1 MRNADPFRPRIEC
14 GVLASVMHDQ
24 PCTHEAYELRA
35 FESNFARVVAG
46 WVTTA
51 NELFT
56 LAPATPPP
64 LTAEKVRA
72 WTKQR
77 DNPLLF
83 WQVGGKI
90 PIGYAELNFTSRDRR
105 EVWIGHLIVPQAH
118 RGRGIGYALMQHLLE
133 RAFGDMS
140 ARSLSL
146 VVFPEN
152 DVAIN
157 CYLKCGLARDGIH
170 IRSFEHRPG
179 EFKMLK
185 MKMTRRLFQR
195 LQIRSRSPR

>member
-1 MRNADPFRPRIEC
+1 
-14 GVLASVMHDQ
+14 MHERR
-24 PCTHEAYELRA
+24 CTHEAYELRA
-35 FESNFARVVAG
+35 FESGFAQVVAG

-51 NELFT
+51 NELFR

-64 LTAEKVRA
+64 LNAEKVRS

-90 PIGYAELNFTSRDRR
+90 PIGYAELNLTSRDRR
-105 EVWIGHLIVPQAH
+105 EVWIGHLIVPQLH
-118 RGRGIGYALMQHLLE
+118 RGRGIGYALMQHLLD
-133 RAFGDMS
+133 RTFGDMD

-146 VVFPEN
+146 VVFPDN

-170 IRSFEHRPG
+170 VRSFEHLLG
-179 EFKMLK
+179 EYKMLK
-185 MKMTRRLFQR
+185 MKMTRRQFQR
-195 LQIRSRSPR
+195 LQIRSRPPT

>member
-1 MRNADPFRPRIEC
+1 
-14 GVLASVMHDQ
+14 MHERRCPD
-24 PCTHEAYELRA
+24 EAYELRA
-35 FESNFARVVAG
+35 FESDYAQVVAG

-51 NELFT
+51 DELFI

-64 LTAEKVRA
+64 LTAEKVRS

-83 WQVGGKI
+83 WQFGGET
-90 PIGYAELNFTSRDRR
+90 PVGYAELNFTSGDRR
-105 EVWIGHLIVPQAH
+105 EVWIGHLNVPKLH
-118 RGRGIGYALMQHLLE
+118 RGRGIGYALMQHLLD
-133 RAFGDMS
+133 RAFGDMN

-146 VVFPEN
+146 MVFPEN

-179 EFKMLK
+179 EYKMLK
-185 MKMTRRLFQR
+185 MKMTRRQFQR
-195 LQIRSRSPR
+195 LQIRSRPPT